1 MGVAMVISRFWV
13 FLLSLMF
20 FTTSQAEEQFQSL
33 DSIYAIVKET
43 IARNMS
49 PSAEYEINVLP
60 LDTQLKLQNCPKPL
74 EVFKAN
80 EQMKAGR
87 ASIGVRCSADKKWS
101 VFVSAVIKVYESV
114 IVLTRPVQRGEL
126 ITGQHLSIEKKD
138 ISNTRGDFVTG
149 LEQVEN
155 KEAARNMPVGT
166 VLGLKS
172 VIVPPLI
179 KRKDKV
185 IISSGQTDFSI
196 QMSGTAMMEG
206 SKDQVI
212 KVKNDSSG
220 RIIAGTVIAAGMVF
234 VK

>member
-49 PSAEYEINVLP
+49 PSAEYEINVHP

-155 KEAARNMPVGT
+155 KEAARNMPAGT